1 MLLHRDCRKNVR
13 IFGAVQ
19 RVSLAQLDFYFYGI
33 AGLEGGGLRFPA
45 RSLLCLSKEFHD
57 VLARFDP
64 CLRCQPFRT
73 GL

>member
-33 AGLEGGGLRFPA
+33 AGLEGGASFPCA
-45 RSLLCLSKEFHD
+45 
-57 VLARFDP
+57 LAFVSVKRIS
-64 CLRCQPFRT
+64 
-73 GL
+73 